1 MPDTI
6 SFSTFLAVV
15 ITEFCVMCF
24 VLMIFLERSVRRAF
38 RHLGEMIEKNEEIE
52 SLQEFVR
59 DCRDNWDCDED
70 AHRYNTPCRSCEAKK
85 LLGMNA
91 LKLATIRPEEEDDD
105 QSNKHS

>member
-6 SFSTFLAVV
+6 DFTTFMTVV
-15 ITEFCVMCF
+15 ILEFCFMTMLLGVF
-24 VLMIFLERSVRRAF
+24 FERSLRRAF
-38 RHLGEMIEKNEEIE
+38 RHLSEMIEKNEEIE

-70 AHRYNTPCRSCEAKK
+70 AHKHGTPCRSCEAKK

-91 LKLATIRPEEEDDD
+91 LKLATIRPEEE
-105 QSNKHS
+105 KE